1 MALYRIDTKH
11 FEVVNLSD
19 LSVEHAGE
27 SRPNE
32 WVAVSSVVA
41 GPEATVVRVRAVT
54 RPEVDSCPMERDHEF
69 LAGMID
75 IAVHPDDKA
84 LVASLPWH
92 FQRTLGGLVFR
103 VSTVP
108 LDHAK

>member
-19 LSVEHAGE
+19 PSVQHAGE
-27 SRPNE
+27 TRPNE
-32 WVAVSSVVA
+32 WVAASSVAV
-41 GPEATVVRVRAVT
+41 GPDATTVRVRAVT
-54 RPEVDSCPMERDHEF
+54 RPEVDSCPMDRDPEF

-75 IAVHPDDKA
+75 IAVHPDDKT

-92 FQRTLGGLVFR
+92 FQRTLGALVFR

-108 LDHAK
+108 LDLAK